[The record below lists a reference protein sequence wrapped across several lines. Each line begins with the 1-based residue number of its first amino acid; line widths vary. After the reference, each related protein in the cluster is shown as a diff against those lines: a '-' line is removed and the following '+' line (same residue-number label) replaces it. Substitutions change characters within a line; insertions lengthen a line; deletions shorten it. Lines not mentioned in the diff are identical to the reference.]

1 MIASS
6 KKIAGIILA
15 AGTSSRMGRT
25 KQMLPYE
32 GTTILGTV
40 IKCALASDLDTVI
53 LVLGHEAAAIR
64 DQLDEQLDLKKVEIL
79 INPHYRQ
86 GQSTAIVAGTN
97 QLSND
102 FDAAMFLLGDQPL
115 ISKNLIN
122 LLVQKAGQNTGRII
136 IPYYKEQRGNPVT
149 FDKTL
154 FPELTSLKADTGAR
168 VLFKKHAADIS
179 RIEVDDPGILTD
191 IDTLQDYNNLV
202 QNH

>member
-1 MIASS
+1 MIASP

-25 KQMLPYE
+25 KQMLPYKE
-32 GTTILGTV
+32 TTVLGTV
-40 IKCALASDLDTVI
+40 IKCALASDLDKVI
-53 LVLGHEAAAIR
+53 LVLGHDAKAIR
-64 DQLDEQLDLKKVEIL
+64 DQLDGQLDLEKVEIL

-97 QLSND
+97 KLPGD
-102 FDAAMFLLGDQPL
+102 TDAAMFLLGDQPMV
-115 ISKNLIN
+115 SKDLIN
-122 LLVQKAGQNTGRII
+122 LIVRKADKNTGRIL
-136 IPYYKEQRGNPVT
+136 IPYYKSQRGNPVT

-154 FPELTSLKADTGAR
+154 FPELVSLKADTGAR

-191 IDTLQDYNNLV
+191 IDTPEDYDALLI
-202 QNH
+202 NH